1 MNFVNL
7 LARKSLLLSA
17 SEIRFNTPLIPPRLF
32 AERGLGVRST
42 HLTQPSNL
50 AANPN
55 MIHTPTDSP
64 LPRTR
69 GRGVGGEGNFPPH
82 KSNTHPA
89 LIASHL
95 AALEHLSPRLCWR
108 QAPNPHPKPLAK
120 PASEEPGL
128 VHSEML
134 RPQFCWL
141 K

>member
-17 SEIRFNTPLIPPRLF
+17 SEYRFNTPLIPPRLF
-32 AERGLGVRST
+32 AERGVRPT
-42 HLTQPSNL
+42 HLTQPPNL

-95 AALEHLSPRLCWR
+95 PALEQSAPR
-108 QAPNPHPKPLAK
+108 
-120 PASEEPGL
+120 
-128 VHSEML
+128 
-134 RPQFCWL
+134 
-141 K
+141 